1 MNKPLATIVV
11 MAGLLGSVTLCR
23 AEYPKPSIYPISW
36 ELKFEHGTPKR
47 IAVAVPGSSVPKA
60 YWYMTYTV
68 TNDTDEERAFLPVFE
83 ILTEDGRVIRS
94 DKNIPIKVF
103 ETIKLREGN
112 KLLMNFPRVEG
123 DLRIGPDQAR
133 DGVAI
138 WEEPTPR
145 MGTFTIFVQGLSG
158 ESVTVPGPDKKALI
172 LRKTLELDYQIR
184 GDEVYPAK
192 NEVATKP
199 ESWIMR

>member
-1 MNKPLATIVV
+1 MNKPLAMIVAV
-11 MAGLLGSVTLCR
+11 VSLLGLVASSR

-60 YWYMTYTV
+60 YWYITYTV
-68 TNDTDEERAFLPVFE
+68 TNDTDQEQTFLPVFE
-83 ILTEDGRVIRS
+83 ILTEDGRIIRS
-94 DKNIPIKVF
+94 DNKIPVKVF
-103 ETIKLREGN
+103 DTIKKREGN
-112 KLLMNFPRVEG
+112 QLLVSFPRVEG

-145 MGTFTIFVQGLSG
+145 MGSFTIFVQGLSG
-158 ESVTVPGPDKKALI
+158 ETTTVPGPDKKNLI
-172 LRKTLELDYQIR
+172 LRKTLQLDYQIR
-184 GDEVYPAK
+184 GDEVYPSK
-192 NEVATKP
+192 NEVAASP
-199 ESWIMR
+199 ETWIMR